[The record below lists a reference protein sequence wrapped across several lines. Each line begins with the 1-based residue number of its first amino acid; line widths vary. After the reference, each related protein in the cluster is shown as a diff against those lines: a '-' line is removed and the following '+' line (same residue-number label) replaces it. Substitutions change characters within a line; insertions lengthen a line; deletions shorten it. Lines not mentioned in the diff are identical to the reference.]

1 MISNLKA
8 FQTQVYSENRK
19 QTRIMDRIKRC
30 QICHIGSPRL
40 GRLTPEMRLKN
51 HTNIPHKNK
60 CFERGGLFISEANV
74 HYHLKYVHDTQCLHC
89 NTYCGGECSETYGRA
104 MATNEQSQ
112 IEKITIVE
120 ETEAELEELVKEKI
134 NGHLDAVQNIATS
147 IDIGYSDFEAE
158 KWCK

>member
-1 MISNLKA
+1 
-8 FQTQVYSENRK
+8 
-19 QTRIMDRIKRC
+19 MDRIKRC

-60 CFERGGLFISEANV
+60 CFECGGLFISEAHV

-89 NTYCGGECSETYGRA
+89 HSYCGGDCSETYGRA
-104 MATNEQSQ
+104 METNEQSQ

-120 ETEAELEELVKEKI
+120 ETEAELKELVEEKLI
-134 NGHLDAVQNIATS
+134 NI
-147 IDIGYSDFEAE
+147 
-158 KWCK
+158 